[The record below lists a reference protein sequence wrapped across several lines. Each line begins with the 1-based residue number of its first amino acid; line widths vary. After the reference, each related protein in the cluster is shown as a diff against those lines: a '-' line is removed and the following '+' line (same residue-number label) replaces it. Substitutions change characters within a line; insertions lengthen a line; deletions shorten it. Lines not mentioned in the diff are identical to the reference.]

1 MQQFGVHT
9 RDKCAANALV
19 KRRYADEAPG
29 SIINL
34 FGWFQAASICVTC
47 HLSSLVIVIGVEP

>member
-1 MQQFGVHT
+1 MQQFGVRT